1 MSIQTQKVSIKKKV
15 VFKTS
20 VNKCFIKNQK
30 KRVFKPTKC
39 IIKNNLVFKP
49 KKVYYFFFKVSFQKK
64 NS

>member
-20 VNKCFIKNQK
+20 VNKCFIKN
-30 KRVFKPTKC
+30 
-39 IIKNNLVFKP
+39 NLVFKP

>member
-30 KRVFKPTKC
+30 NEYLNPQSV
-39 IIKNNLVFKP
+39 L
-49 KKVYYFFFKVSFQKK
+49 
-64 NS
+64 